1 MIGLLLWVKAKAGK
15 KEELVEFF
23 QWDGQVAKETEPG
36 TLRFEFYDD
45 PNDVDA
51 VYLYEAYQDEDAFD
65 VHKSHEP
72 FQKWI
77 AEVRPNLAEDLNIIK
92 GMGQCRWSMSA

>member
-1 MIGLLLWVKAKAGK
+1 MIGLIAWFKVKSGK
-15 KEELVEFF
+15 MEELDDFF

-45 PNDVDA
+45 PDSADA
-51 VYLYEAYQDEDAFD
+51 LFLYEAYQDEDAFD

-72 FQKWI
+72 YQKWS
-77 AEVRPNLAEDLNIIK
+77 AELRSNLVEESKIIK
-92 GMGQCRWSMSA
+92 GLGQCRWSMVD